1 MHQLT
6 TGIDFCFDGRSVI
19 ACVALEQPQ
28 PITATVVLVICSLSI
43 CCEWSRLH

>member
-6 TGIDFCFDGRSVI
+6 TGIDCSFDGRLVI

-28 PITATVVLVICSLSI
+28 PITATVVLVICCVSTSNV
-43 CCEWSRLH
+43 